1 MWGRLGPAA
10 TPQPPPFPSGA
21 VCPGHGVG
29 SQHPQV
35 PSPTQAAP
43 IRILRR
49 SPPGVPVQVYVPE
62 NGEIITQV

>member
-1 MWGRLGPAA
+1 MLGR
-10 TPQPPPFPSGA
+10 
-21 VCPGHGVG
+21 GHGVG